1 MKTMT
6 LEQLKNVLIM
16 QKTHFQY
23 KNRDGTI
30 NEVYGTLQYAF
41 IPESKWPKSS
51 REEDEA
57 FKYYDLYE
65 EKWNYIDEDVIDIN
79 VLSE

>member
-1 MKTMT
+1 MKTIT

-23 KNRDGTI
+23 KCRDGTI
-30 NEVYGTLQYAF
+30 QQVYGTLQYAF
-41 IPESKWPKSS
+41 IPENKWPKDSK
-51 REEDEA
+51 EENED

-65 EKWNYIDEDVIDIN
+65 GKWSYIDNDVIDIE
-79 VLSE
+79 VL